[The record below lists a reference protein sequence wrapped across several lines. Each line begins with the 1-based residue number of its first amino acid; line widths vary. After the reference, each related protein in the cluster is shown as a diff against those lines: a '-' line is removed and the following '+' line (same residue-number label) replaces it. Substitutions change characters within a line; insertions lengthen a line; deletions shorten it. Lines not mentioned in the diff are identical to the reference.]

1 MKKEERMIK
10 MMVYIA
16 NDGKEFKS
24 ESECKSYEKLLKK
37 IKYFTV
43 RYNPELNE
51 TGVFQ
56 NFLNLVVICGY
67 PVHEEIVRSFIRER
81 LGIEKEF
88 CKGIMGVGYSKTFSI
103 KENSDA
109 DLDDCNGILFG
120 DEVQPDV
127 NRFIEKK
134 FRYYYNYSSN
144 CNQLEK
150 IHGDVSIYLKASYES
165 CKSGRE
171 FYNNTLLPRYLE
183 AEKNESSLLVY
194 LPSQEVLLYD
204 LNQMMDFLK
213 NSFGEL
219 FRIIKHSKDRIKVII
234 SKEERESDVRVKRII
249 EEELWNV
256 EESWNSLGEEIC
268 QKKS

>member
-1 MKKEERMIK
+1 MKKEERTIK
-10 MMVYIA
+10 VMVYVA
-16 NDGKEFKS
+16 NDGREFKS
-24 ESECKSYEKLLKK
+24 ESECRDYEKLLKE

-51 TGVFQ
+51 TGAFQ
-56 NFLNLVVICGY
+56 NSLNLLVICGY

-103 KENSDA
+103 KESSE
-109 DLDDCNGILFG
+109 LKVDDCNGILFG
-120 DEVQPDV
+120 DETQRDTS
-127 NRFIEKK
+127 RFVEKK

-150 IHGDVSIYLKASYES
+150 VHGDVSIYLKANYES
-165 CKSGRE
+165 DKSGRS

-194 LPSQEVLLYD
+194 LPFQDILLYD
-204 LNQMMDFLK
+204 LNQLMNFLK

-219 FRIIKHSKDRIKVII
+219 FKNVKHSKDRIKVII

-256 EESWNSLGEEIC
+256 EEDWNSLGEEIC